1 MNGKG
6 DKPRFLPD
14 EHYRDNYNKIFGE
27 KNMKLKDIRGRTLT
41 LGERV
46 RIEEDIPSVDGM
58 LYKDSIVKLDEFNTE
73 TKQVRVTDRVG
84 KVWWLK
90 PNQISGSFL

>member
-1 MNGKG
+1 
-6 DKPRFLPD
+6 
-14 EHYRDNYNKIFGE
+14 
-27 KNMKLKDIRGRTLT
+27 MKLKDSRGRNLKV
-41 LGERV
+41 GERV

-58 LYKDSIVKLDEFNTE
+58 LYKNSIVKLDEFNNE
-73 TKQVRVTDRVG
+73 TNKVRVTDRVG

>member
-1 MNGKG
+1 
-6 DKPRFLPD
+6 
-14 EHYRDNYNKIFGE
+14 
-27 KNMKLKDIRGRTLT
+27 MKLKDSRGRNLKV
-41 LGERV
+41 GERV

-58 LYKDSIVKLDEFNTE
+58 LYKNSIVTLDEFNNE
-73 TKQVRVTDRVG
+73 TNKVRVTDRVG